1 MHIFLCMSDLAI
13 SLAFISA
20 CRQKKRHII
29 MRHVKFAGIH
39 QNFMNAIVYT
49 VCQLFDDYII
59 MLLIILN
66 LH

>member
-1 MHIFLCMSDLAI
+1 
-13 SLAFISA
+13 
-20 CRQKKRHII
+20 
-29 MRHVKFAGIH
+29 MRHVKFAGVY

-59 MLLIILN
+59 MLLIIHN